1 MIKHVNCGLT
11 AVALSIGA
19 QSADAF
25 TPPPPPPTVVTVVC
39 PLTGPAIAGCVI
51 AGTVLHEV
59 VQGANGKDA
68 FGPNGEVR
76 KLADDVSKGIGGIQ
90 NGPGLLG
97 GSDSVFRK
105 IGIPW

>member
-1 MIKHVNCGLT
+1 MFKHVYCGLT

-19 QSADAF
+19 QSADAGA
-25 TPPPPPPTVVTVVC
+25 PPPTVVTVVC
-39 PLTGPAIAGCVI
+39 PLTGPAIAGCVF
-51 AGTVLHEV
+51 AGTVLHETI
-59 VQGANGKDA
+59 QGANGKDG